1 MHCKKCIVNAQVC
14 VNAYQ
19 IKCIKCI
26 LNASQM
32 KSQQN
37 AKNKNA
43 HGTSQNAVICRQMH
57 LKGVG
62 QKEHAFRAKRAR
74 HPVATRSHSLV
85 TGGNTSYRARRA
97 SFLSTS
103 RCTSLR
109 INSRRCSRIR
119 TASVFQYSRFRLLVF
134 PSWLRCSLRQ
144 PAPPPY
150 RCCLHPRVVARC
162 VRPALH

>member
-1 MHCKKCIVNAQVC
+1 MNANATEWNSHWMQMEQMQHNDIKCNALNALWMHCKKCIVNAQVC

-109 INSRRCSRIR
+109 ISSRRCWS
-119 TASVFQYSRFRLLVF
+119 SFR
-134 PSWLRCSLRQ
+134 R
-144 PAPPPY
+144 
-150 RCCLHPRVVARC
+150 
-162 VRPALH
+162 ALQTGKGQS